1 MTRPGRVKSSSHPLH
16 PPLSGAILGPLMT
29 SSSMTSDDSRQSSI
43 YALALAALGIVYGD
57 IGTSPLYAMRECF
70 FGPHAVALN
79 DNNVL
84 GVLSLITWA
93 LLLVISVKYM
103 SFVLR
108 ADNRGEGGILALM
121 ALASPRLKR
130 RAIIFVGLFGAALL
144 YGDGVITPAISILSA
159 IEGLKVATPF
169 FEPFVLPLTIVILVT
184 LFLVQKHGTGKIGA
198 VFGPI
203 ILLWFVIIGALG
215 VISVIE
221 TPEIMI
227 ALNPLYAIDF
237 FVNNHELAFGALGA
251 IFLVMTGAEAL
262 YADMGHVG
270 REPIRKA
277 WFFVAL
283 PGLLFNYYGQ
293 GALLLRQPE
302 FASNPFYYLA
312 PNWFLYPLV
321 GLATIAAVIASQAL
335 ISGVF
340 SITRQAI
347 QLGYCPRLQVIH
359 TSSREIGQI
368 YLPNVNWG
376 LLAATIWLV
385 LTFKSSSNL
394 AAAYGISVSLTMV
407 ITTLLMYVVTRN
419 FWRWG
424 RLAAFS
430 ICAIFLL
437 VDLTFFAAN
446 VVKIHQGGWFP
457 LAVGLG
463 IFILMTT
470 WRKGRLILAD
480 RLRTLTP
487 PIDDFIVSLKSQ
499 NLPRVPGISIFM
511 VGDPKTCPPALV
523 HNVKHN
529 KILHE
534 KVVILTVLTKEVPH
548 VKLEDRVDVQQLGDG
563 FYRVRAHYGFM
574 SSPDMSEILKC
585 CKAKGFEFDFN
596 QITFFLGRETLIAS
610 PRPGMA
616 IWREHLFSF
625 MSKNSQRATQFF
637 NIPPDQVIEVGI
649 QVEL

>member
-1 MTRPGRVKSSSHPLH
+1 MTSTSSHH
-16 PPLSGAILGPLMT
+16 
-29 SSSMTSDDSRQSSI
+29 DDSRPSI
-43 YALALAALGIVYGD
+43 YALSLAALGVVYGD
-57 IGTSPLYAMRECF
+57 IGTSPLYAIRECF
-70 FGPHAVALN
+70 FGPHAVPLN

-93 LLLVISVKYM
+93 LILVVSVKYM

-130 RAIIFVGLFGAALL
+130 RTIIFLGLFGAALL
-144 YGDGVITPAISILSA
+144 YGDGVITPAITVLSA
-159 IEGLKVATPF
+159 VEGLTIATPL
-169 FEPFVLPLTIVILVT
+169 FEPYVLPMTIMALVA
-184 LFLVQKHGTGKIGA
+184 LFLFQKNGTGKIGKI
-198 VFGPI
+198 FGPI
-203 ILLWFVIIGALG
+203 ILLWFLVMAVLG
-215 VISVIE
+215 IISVIQ
-221 TPEIMI
+221 TPDILI

-237 FVNNHELAFGALGA
+237 FGNNHEMAFGAMGA
-251 IFLVMTGAEAL
+251 IFLVMTGAESL
-262 YADMGHVG
+262 YADMGHFG

-277 WFFVAL
+277 WFFVVL
-283 PGLLFNYYGQ
+283 PALLFNYYGQ

-302 FASNPFYYLA
+302 FSSNPFFYLA
-312 PNWFLYPLV
+312 PSWFLYPLV
-321 GLATIAAVIASQAL
+321 GLATIAAIIASQAL
-335 ISGVF
+335 ISGVY

-347 QLGYCPRLQVIH
+347 QLGFCPRMQVIH

-368 YLPNVNWG
+368 YMPNVNWA
-376 LLAATIWLV
+376 LLAGAIWLV

-394 AAAYGISVSLTMV
+394 AAAYGISVSATML
-407 ITTLLMYVVTRN
+407 ITTALMYVVARN
-419 FWRWG
+419 FWRWS
-424 RLAAFS
+424 RISAFS
-430 ICAIFLL
+430 ICFVFLIIDG
-437 VDLTFFAAN
+437 VFFAAN
-446 VVKIHQGGWFP
+446 IVKIEQGGWFP
-457 LAVGLG
+457 LAVGVG

-470 WRKGRLILAD
+470 WRKGREILAE
-480 RLRTLTP
+480 RLRHITP
-487 PIDDFIVSLKSQ
+487 PIDDFIASLKTR
-499 NLPRVPGISIFM
+499 NLPRVPGTAIFM
-511 VGDPKTCPPALV
+511 VGDPKTCPPALM

-534 KVVILTVLTKEVPH
+534 KVVILTILTKEVPH
-548 VKLEDRVDVQQLGDG
+548 VKAEDRVDVQQLGDG

-574 SSPDMSEILKC
+574 SSPDISDILRSC
-585 CKAKGFEFDFN
+585 RAKGFDFDFER
-596 QITFFLGRETLIAS
+596 ITFFLGRETLIAS